1 MRVASNIDNEDNVT
15 KELEIP
21 SFLIQIVLIK
31 RKNSFIGLT
40 YTSLISPRAK
50 ITFSHILIRRI

>member
-31 RKNSFIGLT
+31 KKKNSFIGLT

-50 ITFSHILIRRI
+50 ITFLIF

>member
-31 RKNSFIGLT
+31 KTVLSD
-40 YTSLISPRAK
+40 SLIPV
-50 ITFSHILIRRI
+50 

>member
-21 SFLIQIVLIK
+21 SFLNPNSLNK
-31 RKNSFIGLT
+31 ERKTALSD
-40 YTSLISPRAK
+40 SLIPV
-50 ITFSHILIRRI
+50 

>member
-31 RKNSFIGLT
+31 KRKQLLSD
-40 YTSLISPRAK
+40 SLIPV
-50 ITFSHILIRRI
+50 